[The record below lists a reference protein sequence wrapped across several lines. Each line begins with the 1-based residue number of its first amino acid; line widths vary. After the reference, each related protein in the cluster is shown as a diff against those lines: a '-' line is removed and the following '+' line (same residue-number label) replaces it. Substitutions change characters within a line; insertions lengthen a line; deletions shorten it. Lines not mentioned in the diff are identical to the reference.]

1 VRKLQLAFTALL
13 LLTLGCQPSG
23 CSRPSTADNLPTLPD
38 GFDDLNRAVR
48 LHKRPPE
55 RIVSL
60 SPAATEILFAIGA
73 GPKVVAGTEFDT
85 YPEEAKK
92 LPRIGGFTPQS
103 INIESILAHKPDLVV
118 AAPQKDVIAALEKF
132 GIPVVALDPKGVDD
146 VWENIELL
154 GTLTGC
160 EAKATELTRVAALTW
175 QVKQEVKGQSKPL
188 PTVLFV
194 LADEPLITSGNGTF
208 IDEIITTVGGKNV
221 FADEKVSW
229 PEVSDEQV
237 LARGADVIICV
248 EHTGGDGSVVPG
260 RLQKRPGWDKLKAVK
275 EGKVYAVDADLITRP
290 GPRLVDGLAAVEK
303 LLRN

>member
-1 VRKLQLAFTALL
+1 MRKLQLAYTALL

-23 CSRPSTADNLPTLPD
+23 CSRPEPPSTFPAVA
-38 GFDDLNRAVR
+38 DDLGREVKLVR
-48 LHKRPPE
+48 PVE

-132 GIPVVALDPKGVDD
+132 GIPVVALGPKGVND
-146 VWENIELL
+146 VWTNIELL

-160 EAKATELTRVAALTW
+160 EEKAKEVAERGRREFTKRDFHKRLGEP
-175 QVKQEVKGQSKPL
+175 Q
-188 PTVLFV
+188 VLFV
-194 LADEPLITSGNGTF
+194 LADEPLITSGGGSF
-208 IDEIITTVGGKNV
+208 IDEIIAKSLGKNV

-260 RLQKRPGWDKLKAVK
+260 RLKKRPGWDKLKAVK

-290 GPRLVDGLAAVEK
+290 GPRLVDGLAAVKK
-303 LLRN
+303 LLQE

>member
-1 VRKLQLAFTALL
+1 MRRLFPLL
-13 LLTLGCQPSG
+13 ILLTLGCQPSG
-23 CSRPSTADNLPTLPD
+23 CSRPEPPSAFPAVS
-38 GFDDLNRAVR
+38 DDLGREVKLVR
-48 LHKRPPE
+48 PVE

-132 GIPVVALDPKGVDD
+132 GIPVVALDPKGVSD
-146 VWENIELL
+146 VWKNIELL
-154 GTLTGC
+154 GQLTGC
-160 EAKATELTRVAALTW
+160 QEKAKEVAGEFRRKW
-175 QVKQEVKGQSKPL
+175 GKPDFRKRL
-188 PTVLFV
+188 GEPQVLFV

-208 IDEIITTVGGKNV
+208 IDEIITTSGGRSAFRDVK
-221 FADEKVSW
+221 ESW
-229 PEVSDEQV
+229 PKVSDEQV

-248 EHTGGDGSVVPG
+248 EHTGGDGGVVPG
-260 RLQKRPGWDKLKAVK
+260 RLKTRPGWDQLRAVK
-275 EGKVYAVDADLITRP
+275 DGKVYAVDADLITRP
-290 GPRLVDGLAAVEK
+290 GPRLVDGLKAVEK
-303 LLRN
+303 LLRK